1 MVGLF
6 LAAALLGSSLSADL
20 RARPPFF
27 LAAVGGLVE
36 AWACGASW
44 QAIMANTSIDEG
56 DKARLLAR
64 TADMLKQP
72 ADGLPLSPTGVS
84 WQDAGRTAAVAAAA
98 RSSKDEESQKPA
110 SIRPSARRCLCL
122 TLTQQQRDETLG
134 AAASAALP
142 PVAPFTPLPGKC
154 SISSSTPGSAWSA
167 VPAEAT
173 AAAPSAHG
181 GSSSSV
187 CSHGSSSNRSR
198 LQAWL
203 STMELQLQVPATP
216 LVPPVE
222 PCPAPKGGHSRADAH
237 DSRKRALDAEAL
249 SELRLAPGPAA
260 AGTGAAAMKAAGDA
274 ERSRKR
280 RNSSSEAVS
289 AAAAVQIAAAV
300 DGMPPGADAAGPQ
313 GAHMTGDSPVAGV
326 AAAAVPDDLE
336 AAAAAAGWFAG

>member
-20 RARPPFF
+20 PARPPFF
-27 LAAVGGLVE
+27 LAAVGGCGLVE

-64 TADMLKQP
+64 TADMLKQ
-72 ADGLPLSPTGVS
+72 
-84 WQDAGRTAAVAAAA
+84 
-98 RSSKDEESQKPA
+98 
-110 SIRPSARRCLCL
+110 
-122 TLTQQQRDETLG
+122 QQRDETLD

-300 DGMPPGADAAGPQ
+300 DGMPPGADAAGAQ
-313 GAHMTGDSPVAGV
+313 GAHMTDDSPVAGV